1 MTELTYRAFSADL
14 KAVFLSR
21 PNRFLIL
28 ARGLARG
35 LDREPDREIKALSS
49 QPRPQPLP
57 QPQSRPLP
65 RPRPLEVHCANP
77 GRMREILRPGAEL
90 ILERASGGGRRT
102 EWTLAAA
109 YRHGNIVPLISA
121 RASALAGALV
131 LPALYPGAE
140 LESEKTL
147 EHSRIDWRILEDGE
161 TWLEVKACSLVE
173 EGRGMFPDAPSQR
186 AVKHIGELVRAA
198 GRGAR
203 AEVLFMVMNPSAR
216 VFSPNP
222 HTDPAFTLALADAV
236 RRGLG
241 VRAVSV
247 STDSAG
253 RSRVANWNLPV
264 DLSPEILVRRDEG
277 LLIRERDG
285 GFEVERRTGDLEK
298 RRRNAGG
305 LVIRGPLKLFDTAEE
320 ELGGMAG
327 DEGAFIEWLLHRRHA
342 DVFSFPN
349 PRLLEGS
356 TGR

>member
-28 ARGLARG
+28 ARGLDQE
-35 LDREPDREIKALSS
+35 LDREMKALSS
-49 QPRPQPLP
+49 QPRFLPRPLP
-57 QPQSRPLP
+57 QPRPQS
-65 RPRPLEVHCANP
+65 RPLEVHCANP

-109 YRHGNIVPLISA
+109 HRHGNIVPLISA

-173 EGRGMFPDAPSQR
+173 EGRGMFPDAPSLR
-186 AVKHIGELVRAA
+186 AVKHLGELVRAA

-298 RRRNAGG
+298 RRRRAGG
-305 LVIRGPLKLFDTAEE
+305 LVIRGPLKLFDAAEE
-320 ELGGMAG
+320 ELDGMAG
-327 DEGAFIEWLLHRRHA
+327 DEGAFIEWLLRRRHA
-342 DVFSFPN
+342 DVFSFPS
-349 PRLLEGS
+349 PRL
-356 TGR
+356 

>member
-28 ARGLARG
+28 ARGLDRGPAR
-35 LDREPDREIKALSS
+35 ESDREIKALSS
-49 QPRPQPLP
+49 QPRLLP
-57 QPQSRPLP
+57 QPQPRPLP
-65 RPRPLEVHCANP
+65 LSRPLEVHCANP

-90 ILERASGGGRRT
+90 ILERASGGERRT

-186 AVKHIGELVRAA
+186 AVKHLGELVRAA

-222 HTDPAFTLALADAV
+222 HTDPAFTLALTDAV

-298 RRRNAGG
+298 RRRRAGG
-305 LVIRGPLKLFDTAEE
+305 LVIRGPLKLFDLAEE

-327 DEGAFIEWLLHRRHA
+327 DEGAFIEWLLRRRHA
-342 DVFSFPN
+342 DVFGFPS
-349 PRLLEGS
+349 PRP
-356 TGR
+356 

>member
-14 KAVFLSR
+14 RAVFLSR

-28 ARGLARG
+28 ARGLDRGPAR
-35 LDREPDREIKALSS
+35 ESDREIKALSS
-49 QPRPQPLP
+49 QPRSQ
-57 QPQSRPLP
+57 P

-109 YRHGNIVPLISA
+109 HRHGNIVPLISA

-131 LPALYPGAE
+131 LPVLYPGAE

-147 EHSRIDWRILEDGE
+147 EHSRIDWRIREDGE

-186 AVKHIGELVRAA
+186 AVKHLGELVRAA

-298 RRRNAGG
+298 RRRRAGG
-305 LVIRGPLKLFDTAEE
+305 LVIRGPLKLFDAAEE

-342 DVFSFPN
+342 DVFSFPS
-349 PRLLEGS
+349 PRLPEGS

>member
-14 KAVFLSR
+14 RAVFLSR

-28 ARGLARG
+28 ARGL
-35 LDREPDREIKALSS
+35 DRESDREMKALSS
-49 QPRPQPLP
+49 QPLPRPQPRP
-57 QPQSRPLP
+57 QPQPQ
-65 RPRPLEVHCANP
+65 PRPLEVHCANP

-173 EGRGMFPDAPSQR
+173 EGRGMFPYAPSQR
-186 AVKHIGELVRAA
+186 AVKHLGELVRAA

-264 DLSPEILVRRDEG
+264 DLSPEILVCRDEG

-305 LVIRGPLKLFDTAEE
+305 LVIRGPLKLFDAAEE
-320 ELGGMAG
+320 ELDGMEG
-327 DEGAFIEWLLHRRHA
+327 DEGAFIEWLLRRRHA
-342 DVFSFPN
+342 DVFRALSPQ
-349 PRLLEGS
+349 P
-356 TGR
+356 